1 MNKVND
7 LLLYKNPENTDVF
20 ETMLKI
26 TYDEADS
33 DEVKTLTNECVSHIL
48 KISEKMGFNG
58 NLWQDYLA
66 YNLANDEN
74 AFSLSCERK
83 GRTEGSINLAALN
96 DMKIFRKMFD
106 VDLYAYDEEH
116 GTCLSLLTDFT
127 NNNENDRYYNKRIR
141 NRIIALADELAAAG
155 DDNTFLDVLC
165 NFYKDSGVGVI
176 GLFKAFRIEHD
187 ETDGKAQIKPVI
199 SIEHKYLGDIIGYDL
214 QKKKITDNTE
224 SFLSG
229 KKANNVLLFGDSG
242 TGKSSCIK
250 AILNEYYDDG
260 LRMIEVY
267 KHQFKDLSAVINLI
281 KDRNYKFIIYMDDL
295 SFEEFEIE
303 YKFLKAVIEGGLE
316 KKPDNVLIYAT
327 SNRRH
332 LVREKYSDKEER
344 DDDLHSRDT
353 VEEKLSLSAR
363 FGVSVYFGSP
373 DKKLFN
379 EIVKGLA
386 VKNNINVD
394 EVTLLAEANK
404 WELSHGGFSGRCA
417 EQFISYMASVYS
429 D

>member
-141 NRIIALADELAAAG
+141 NRIITLADELAAAG

-224 SFLSG
+224 SFLAG

>member
-1 MNKVND
+1 MDISD
-7 LLLYKNPENTDVF
+7 LLLYKNPENMDIF
-20 ETMLKI
+20 DTMLNVS
-26 TYDEADS
+26 YDCADEK
-33 DEVKTLTNECVSHIL
+33 EVKKKSKECVSHIL

-83 GRTEGSINLAALN
+83 GRTEGSINIAAIN
-96 DMKIFRKMFD
+96 DMQILRRMFAA
-106 VDLYAYDEEH
+106 DLTEYDKVH
-116 GTCLSLLTDFT
+116 GTCFSLLTEFS
-127 NNNENDRYYNKRIR
+127 NNNEDEKYYNKRIR
-141 NRIIALADELAAAG
+141 NRIIELADELSKAE
-155 DDNTFLDVLC
+155 DDNSFLDVLC
-165 NFYKDSGVGVI
+165 NFYKDSGVGLI

-187 ETDGKAQIKPVI
+187 ENDAKAQIKPVI
-199 SIEHKYLGDIIGYDL
+199 SIEHKYLDDIIGYDI
-214 QKKKITDNTE
+214 QKQKVIDNTE
-224 SFLSG
+224 SFLAG

-267 KHQFKDLSAVINLI
+267 KHQFEDLSDVINLV

-332 LVREKYSDKEER
+332 LVREKFSDKEER

-373 DKKLFN
+373 DKNMFN

-386 VKNNINVD
+386 KKNNLNVD
-394 EVTLLAEANK
+394 EATLLSEANK

-417 EQFISYMASVYS
+417 EQFISYMAYAYA
-429 D
+429 DN

>member
-1 MNKVND
+1 MNSSE
-7 LLLYKNPENTDVF
+7 LLLYKNPENREVFDCMLRIASEEFEGLDV
-20 ETMLKI
+20 K
-26 TYDEADS
+26 
-33 DEVKTLTNECVSHIL
+33 KTAGRIVSHIL
-48 KISEKMGFNG
+48 EVSEKMGFNG

-74 AFSLSCERK
+74 SYSLSCERR
-83 GRTEGSINLAALN
+83 GRMEGSINKAALL
-96 DMKIFRKMFD
+96 DMAVYRELFNT
-106 VDLYAYDEEH
+106 DLS
-116 GTCLSLLTDFT
+116 GTDAKYGTFLSMLTGFE
-127 NNNENDRYYNKRIR
+127 NNNEGEKYYNKRIR
-141 NRIIALADELAAAG
+141 NRIIKLAEELSGAV
-155 DDNTFLDVLC
+155 DDNTFLNTVCD
-165 NFYKDSGVGVI
+165 FYKDAGVGCI
-176 GLFKAFRIEHD
+176 GLFKAFRVEHD
-187 ETDGKAQIKPVI
+187 DNDRPVITPVI
-199 SIEHKYLGDIIGYDL
+199 SVEHKYLKDLIGYDI

-224 SFLSG
+224 AFLAGS
-229 KKANNVLLFGDSG
+229 KANNVLLFGDSG

-260 LRMIEVY
+260 LRMIEIY
-267 KHQFKDLSAVINLI
+267 KHQFKDLSTVISEI
-281 KDRNYKFIIYMDDL
+281 KNRNYRFIIYMDDL

-316 KKPDNVLIYAT
+316 KRPDNVLIYAT

-344 DDDLHSRDT
+344 DDDLHTRDT
-353 VEEKLSLSAR
+353 VAEKLSLSAR

-386 VKNNINVD
+386 QKNNIKVD
-394 EVTLLAEANK
+394 ENTLLMEANK
-404 WELSHGGFSGRCA
+404 WELSHGGLSGRTA
-417 EQFISYMASVYS
+417 EQFISYMVSAYA

>member
-1 MNKVND
+1 MDISD
-7 LLLYKNPENTDVF
+7 LLLYKNPENMDIF
-20 ETMLKI
+20 DTMLNVS
-26 TYDEADS
+26 YDCADEK
-33 DEVKTLTNECVSHIL
+33 EVKKKSNECVSHIL

-83 GRTEGSINLAALN
+83 GRTEGSINIAAIN
-96 DMKIFRKMFD
+96 DMQILRQMFAA
-106 VDLYAYDEEH
+106 DLKEYDKVH
-116 GTCLSLLTDFT
+116 GTCFSLLTEFS
-127 NNNENDRYYNKRIR
+127 NNNEDEKYYNKRIR
-141 NRIIALADELAAAG
+141 NRIIELADELSKAE
-155 DDNTFLDVLC
+155 DDNSFLDVLC
-165 NFYKDSGVGVI
+165 NFYKDSGVGLI

-187 ETDGKAQIKPVI
+187 ENDAKAQIKPVI
-199 SIEHKYLGDIIGYDL
+199 SIEHKYLDDIIGYDI
-214 QKKKITDNTE
+214 QKQKVIDNTE
-224 SFLSG
+224 SFLAG

-267 KHQFKDLSAVINLI
+267 KHQFKDLSDVINLV

-332 LVREKYSDKEER
+332 LVREKFSDKEER

-373 DKKLFN
+373 DKNMFN

-386 VKNNINVD
+386 KKNNLNVD
-394 EVTLLAEANK
+394 EATLLSEANK

-417 EQFISYMASVYS
+417 EQFISYMAYAYA
-429 D
+429 DN

>member
-224 SFLSG
+224 SFLAG

-353 VEEKLSLSAR
+353 VEEKLSLSSR

-394 EVTLLAEANK
+394 EATLLAEANK

>member
-141 NRIIALADELAAAG
+141 NRIITLADELAAAG

-224 SFLSG
+224 SFLAG

-353 VEEKLSLSAR
+353 VEEKLSLSSR

>member
-1 MNKVND
+1 MNSSE
-7 LLLYKNPENTDVF
+7 LLLYKNPENREVFDCMLRIASEEFEGLDV
-20 ETMLKI
+20 K
-26 TYDEADS
+26 
-33 DEVKTLTNECVSHIL
+33 KTAGRIVSHIL
-48 KISEKMGFNG
+48 EVSEKMGFNG

-74 AFSLSCERK
+74 SYSLSCERR
-83 GRTEGSINLAALN
+83 GRMEGSINKAALL
-96 DMKIFRKMFD
+96 DMAVYRELFNT
-106 VDLYAYDEEH
+106 DLS
-116 GTCLSLLTDFT
+116 GTDAKYGTFLSMLTGFE
-127 NNNENDRYYNKRIR
+127 NNNEGEKYYNKRIR
-141 NRIIALADELAAAG
+141 NRIIKLAEELSGAA
-155 DDNTFLDVLC
+155 DDNTFLNTVCD
-165 NFYKDSGVGVI
+165 FYKDAGVGCI
-176 GLFKAFRIEHD
+176 GLFKAFRVGHD
-187 ETDGKAQIKPVI
+187 DNDRPVITPVI
-199 SIEHKYLGDIIGYDL
+199 SVEHKYLKDLIGYDI

-224 SFLSG
+224 AFLAGS
-229 KKANNVLLFGDSG
+229 KANNVLLFGDSG

-260 LRMIEVY
+260 LRMIEIY
-267 KHQFKDLSAVINLI
+267 KHQFKDLSATINQV

-316 KKPDNVLIYAT
+316 KRPDNVLIYAT

-344 DDDLHSRDT
+344 DDDLHTRDT
-353 VEEKLSLSAR
+353 VAEKLSLSAR

-386 VKNNINVD
+386 QKNNIKVD
-394 EVTLLAEANK
+394 ENTLLMEANK
-404 WELSHGGFSGRCA
+404 WELSHGGLSGRTA
-417 EQFISYMASVYS
+417 EQFISYMVSAYA

>member
-1 MNKVND
+1 MKISD
-7 LLLYKNPENTDVF
+7 LFLYKNPENIGVF
-20 ETMLKI
+20 ETMI
-26 TYDEADS
+26 NIASEAT
-33 DEVKTLTNECVSHIL
+33 DEVDINTKINECISHIL

-83 GRTEGSINLAALN
+83 GRTEGSINIAALK
-96 DMKIFRKMFD
+96 DMAIYRKLFM
-106 VDLYAYDEEH
+106 VDLTALDNKY
-116 GTCLSLLTDFT
+116 GSSLSMLTEFV
-127 NNNENDRYYNKRIR
+127 NNNEDDKYFNKRIR
-141 NRIIALADELAAAG
+141 NRIIELSVKLSEAASDEA
-155 DDNTFLDVLC
+155 FLNMLC
-165 NFYKDSGVGVI
+165 DFYKESGVGNI
-176 GLFKAFRIEHD
+176 GLFKAFRIEHND
-187 ETDGKAQIKPVI
+187 VTQKALIKPVI
-199 SIEHKYLGDIIGYDL
+199 STEHKYLKDIIGYDL
-214 QKKKITDNTE
+214 QKKKVTDNTE
-224 SFLSG
+224 SFLAG

-250 AILNEYYDDG
+250 AILNEYYDEG

-267 KHQFKDLSAVINLI
+267 KHQFKDLSAVINII

-316 KKPDNVLIYAT
+316 KRPDNVLIYAT

-386 VKNNINVD
+386 EKNNLQID
-394 EVTLLAEANK
+394 EATLLAEANK

-417 EQFISYMASVYS
+417 EQFISYISAI
-429 D
+429 

>member
-1 MNKVND
+1 MNSSE
-7 LLLYKNPENTDVF
+7 LLLYKNPENREVFDCMLRIASEEFGGLDV
-20 ETMLKI
+20 K
-26 TYDEADS
+26 
-33 DEVKTLTNECVSHIL
+33 KTAGRIVSHIL
-48 KISEKMGFNG
+48 EVSEKMGFNG

-74 AFSLSCERK
+74 SYSLSCERR
-83 GRTEGSINLAALN
+83 GRMEGSINKAALL
-96 DMKIFRKMFD
+96 DMAVYRELFNT
-106 VDLYAYDEEH
+106 DLS
-116 GTCLSLLTDFT
+116 GTDAKYGTFLSMLTGFE
-127 NNNENDRYYNKRIR
+127 NNNEGEKYYNKRIR
-141 NRIIALADELAAAG
+141 NRIIKLAEELSGAV
-155 DDNTFLDVLC
+155 DDNTFLNTVCD
-165 NFYKDSGVGVI
+165 FYKDAGVGCI
-176 GLFKAFRIEHD
+176 GLFKAFRVGHD
-187 ETDGKAQIKPVI
+187 DNDRPVITPVI
-199 SIEHKYLGDIIGYDL
+199 SVEHKYLKDLIGYDI

-224 SFLSG
+224 AFLAGS
-229 KKANNVLLFGDSG
+229 KANNVLLFGDSG

-260 LRMIEVY
+260 LRMIEIY
-267 KHQFKDLSAVINLI
+267 KHQFKDLSAIINQV

-316 KKPDNVLIYAT
+316 KRPDNVLIYAT

-344 DDDLHSRDT
+344 DDDLHTRDT
-353 VEEKLSLSAR
+353 VAEKLSLSAR

-386 VKNNINVD
+386 QKNNIKVD
-394 EVTLLAEANK
+394 ENTLLMEANK
-404 WELSHGGFSGRCA
+404 WELSHGGLSGRTA
-417 EQFISYMASVYS
+417 EQFISYMVSAYA

>member
-1 MNKVND
+1 MNSSE
-7 LLLYKNPENTDVF
+7 LLLYKNPENREVFDCMLRIASEEFEGIDV
-20 ETMLKI
+20 K
-26 TYDEADS
+26 
-33 DEVKTLTNECVSHIL
+33 KTAGRIVSHIL
-48 KISEKMGFNG
+48 EVSEKMGFNG

-74 AFSLSCERK
+74 SYSLSCERR
-83 GRTEGSINLAALN
+83 GRMEGSINKAALL
-96 DMKIFRKMFD
+96 DMAVYRELFNT
-106 VDLYAYDEEH
+106 DLS
-116 GTCLSLLTDFT
+116 GTDAKYGTFLSMLTGFE
-127 NNNENDRYYNKRIR
+127 NNNEGEKYYNKRIR
-141 NRIIALADELAAAG
+141 NRIIKLAEELSGAA
-155 DDNTFLDVLC
+155 DDNTFLNTVCD
-165 NFYKDSGVGVI
+165 FYKDAGVGCI
-176 GLFKAFRIEHD
+176 GLFKAFRVGHD
-187 ETDGKAQIKPVI
+187 DNDRPVITPVI
-199 SIEHKYLGDIIGYDL
+199 SVEHKYLKDLIGYDI

-224 SFLSG
+224 AFLTGS
-229 KKANNVLLFGDSG
+229 KANNVLLFGDSG

-260 LRMIEVY
+260 LRMIEIY
-267 KHQFKDLSAVINLI
+267 KHQFKDLSAIINQV
-281 KDRNYKFIIYMDDL
+281 KNRNYKFIIYMDDL

-316 KKPDNVLIYAT
+316 KRPDNVLIYAT

-344 DDDLHSRDT
+344 DDDLHTRDT
-353 VEEKLSLSAR
+353 VAEKLSLSAR

-386 VKNNINVD
+386 QKNNIKVD
-394 EVTLLAEANK
+394 ENTLLMEANK
-404 WELSHGGFSGRCA
+404 WELSHGGLSGRTA
-417 EQFISYMASVYS
+417 EQFISYMVSAYA